1 MKILHADDDLDDCQL
16 LFEAFHCIDPAITC
30 VMAHDGRQALATLR
44 QSAKLPDYIFL
55 DVNMPVMDGR
65 TCLVE
70 LKKDVRLAHIPVII
84 YSTTTNKS
92 EIYKLFELG
101 ASEYIHKPNSFDDLC
116 KILHT
121 KVVKLRSLHPTD
133 FI

>member
-1 MKILHADDDLDDCQL
+1 MRILYADDDLDDCQL

-30 VMAHDGRQALATLR
+30 IMANDGRHALTILR
-44 QSAKLPDYIFL
+44 QSAELPDYIFL
-55 DVNMPVMDGR
+55 DINMPVMNGR

-70 LKKDVRLAHIPVII
+70 LKKDARLIHIPVII

-101 ASEYIHKPNSFDDLC
+101 ASDYIHKPNSFDDLC
-116 KILHT
+116 KILQA
-121 KVVKLRSLHPTD
+121 KVGKLQSSHPSD
-133 FI
+133 FV